1 MKLQR
6 IILSDNQPAWLVIDS
21 EFKPVLPVTE
31 FIRYLVNT
39 EKSPNT
45 IYSYANHLRLYWQFL
60 KNHHLDWLAITI
72 EHLGRFVHWLRSSHS
87 NVISV
92 NSARLWH
99 AQSSVN
105 TILSVITSFYR
116 FHQQCGRTNISLT
129 KLVAGGSKKTYSILH
144 HIFKKYPQRRKIIKL
159 RETKQ
164 LPKTLD
170 NNEIK
175 TIITNGKN
183 VKERLLVTILVET
196 GMRIG
201 QLLGLQHKDV
211 VSWDNELHIVPRRTN
226 GIDAQAKRRDLHV
239 VHVSP
244 QIMQLYSEYCAE
256 YCYESSC
263 DDWLFTKQETNERLT
278 YSTVKQLFIRL
289 SKKLGKKVTPHML
302 RHTHATALLQSGWDA
317 AYVQKRLGHAH
328 VQTTLDIYSH
338 LSLDDLK
345 REYQQYLNQNN
356 GEG

>member
-1 MKLQR
+1 MRTIAMKLQR

-60 KNHHLDWLAITI
+60 ENHQLDWLAISI
-72 EHLGRFVHWLRSSHS
+72 EHLGRFVHWLRSAHS
-87 NVISV
+87 SVISV
-92 NSARLWH
+92 HSAQLWH
-99 AQSSVN
+99 TQSSVN
-105 TILSVITSFYR
+105 TILSVISSFYR

-129 KLVAGGSKKTYSILH
+129 KLVAGGSQKTYSILH

-159 RETKQ
+159 REPKQ

-170 NNEIK
+170 KNEIK
-175 TIITNGKN
+175 AIIESCKN
-183 VKERLLVTILVET
+183 VKERLLVTILAET

-201 QLLGLQHKDV
+201 QVLGLQHQDV
-211 VSWDNELHIVPRRTN
+211 KSWDNELHIVPRRTN
-226 GIDAQAKRRDLHV
+226 GIDAQAKRRDLHI

-244 QIMQLYSEYCAE
+244 RVMQIYSEYCTD
-256 YCYESSC
+256 YCSESTHE
-263 DDWLFTKQETNERLT
+263 DWLFTKSGLDDRLT

-289 SKKLGKKVTPHML
+289 SKHIDKKVTPHML

-317 AYVQKRLGHAH
+317 AYVQKRLGHA
-328 VQTTLDIYSH
+328 
-338 LSLDDLK
+338 
-345 REYQQYLNQNN
+345 
-356 GEG
+356 